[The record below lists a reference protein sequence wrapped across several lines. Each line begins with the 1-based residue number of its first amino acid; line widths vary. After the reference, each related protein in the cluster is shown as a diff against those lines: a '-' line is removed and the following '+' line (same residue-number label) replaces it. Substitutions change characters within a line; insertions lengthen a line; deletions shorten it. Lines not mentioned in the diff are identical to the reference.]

1 MLDSSFEGYV
11 KVSQS
16 FGQHMFTLRA
26 TLSSTKVKTARRSVL
41 GGPIPKRGFCDTYA
55 GKSVAW
61 MSPDELLITV
71 PGPTSGSIYADLQ
84 KALVGQHALLSDVSD
99 SRAVFTLTGTK
110 VPEVL
115 AKLAPMD
122 FHPAKFKVGS
132 FTRTRFAQVA
142 GAVFRVGEDKII
154 LICFRSVQQYM
165 FSLLCDA
172 ARQDAR
178 VF

>member
-1 MLDSSFEGYV
+1 
-11 KVSQS
+11 
-16 FGQHMFTLRA
+16 
-26 TLSSTKVKTARRSVL
+26 
-41 GGPIPKRGFCDTYA
+41 
-55 GKSVAW
+55 
-61 MSPDELLITV
+61 V

-84 KALVGQHALLSDVSD
+84 KALVGQHSLLSDVSD

-132 FTRTRFAQVA
+132 FTRTRIAQVA

>member
-1 MLDSSFEGYV
+1 MSDSTFEGYV
-11 KVSQS
+11 TVMQDFDHS
-16 FGQHMFTLRA
+16 MFTLRA
-26 TLSSTKVKTARRSVL
+26 NLSSTKIKAAIKLVI

-55 GKSVAW
+55 NKSVAW

-71 PGPTSGSIYADLQ
+71 DGPESVVIYADLQ
-84 KALVGQHALLSDVSD
+84 KALKGQHALLADVSD
-99 SRAVFTLTGTK
+99 ARAVFTLKGSHGL
-110 VPEVL
+110 EVL
-115 AKLAPMD
+115 AKLSPMD
-122 FHPAKFKVGS
+122 FHPMQFKVGS

-142 GAVFRVGEDKII
+142 GAVFRVDAETIV

-172 ARQDAR
+172 ARPGAN